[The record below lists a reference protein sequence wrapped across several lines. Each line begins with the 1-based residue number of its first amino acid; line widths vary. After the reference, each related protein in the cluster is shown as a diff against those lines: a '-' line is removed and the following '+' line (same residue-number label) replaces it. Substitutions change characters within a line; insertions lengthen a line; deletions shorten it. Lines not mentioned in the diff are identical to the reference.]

1 MCMGGTPKMPKQKDP
16 ILPPQPIQ
24 RQEPVGLKV
33 GRTEAEDTKVIKK
46 NRARRKL
53 RIGRDRVST
62 QTTGKPVGTS
72 SGVQGGGM

>member
-1 MCMGGTPKMPKQKDP
+1 MCMSTPKAPKVKDP
-16 ILPPQPIQ
+16 VLPPQPIQ
-24 RQEPVGLKV
+24 RQEPIGLKV
-33 GRTEAEDTKVIKK
+33 GRTEAEDTKVIQK

-62 QTTGKPVGTS
+62 QTTGSSVGLA